1 MSALTTSATVCAL
14 VPHHDCAD
22 WLPGALDSLLAQTRG
37 PDALVVL
44 DDASPRPPLDVAGRY
59 PEITFLRA
67 TENVGPYRLVQTV
80 IDAGG
85 FDAYLFQDA
94 DDLSHPER
102 LATLLEVAEVDGADI
117 VGSHE
122 VELDAIGPEVRERHY
137 PLDVNA
143 ALSHDP
149 MAFALLHPTSLVS
162 REAVARAGGFPGLR
176 FSGDV
181 DFLWRAGHVARIVNA
196 DRHLYLRRRH
206 PGSLTGS
213 QSTGTRSPAR
223 RRIDRALRARA
234 RARAE
239 AVAAGTAPDLSPF
252 ATAVPVRLEHL
263 SGPAP
268 GTRLGAAS
276 SRPRPVTDPGPVSVT
291 GPVLVVGGPRS
302 GADVFARA
310 LDLHPRFELVADA
323 TALDRR
329 RDAGRRPV
337 LAGPAVIAAA
347 LGVAD
352 DHPDATVVCVERDL
366 ETTVASLLDRPDA
379 HGDYYS
385 RRSAHSTA
393 ARWATTCDLLA
404 AALGGGRV
412 LRVALADLIEKPT
425 AALARC
431 LAFLGEQ
438 PIDGVAAPLA
448 GLRADARRR
457 PTTHQAP
464 PPPAEARR
472 RLETGHFLA
481 GDTLAG
487 RVRRMVAGLV
497 GDDDVVV
504 VVSRGDESLL
514 DLGAGR
520 ARHLPA
526 TDDGTYA
533 RDYPATGNDAVAL
546 VEAARGRGATHLLVP
561 APASWWLT
569 HYPELER
576 HLDRR
581 YQVVAAADD
590 TGVLYHLAP
599 AERGQVAG

>member
-14 VPHHDCAD
+14 VPHHDCAH
-22 WLPGALDSLLAQTRG
+22 WLPGALDSLLAQTRP
-37 PDALVVL
+37 PDAVVVI
-44 DDASPRPPLDVAGRY
+44 DDASPHPPLDVAGRY

-80 IDAGG
+80 IDRGG

-102 LATLLEVAEVDGADI
+102 LATLLDVAEAHGADI

-122 VELDAIGPEVRERHY
+122 VELDASGPEARERDY

-149 MAFALLHPTSLVS
+149 IAFALLHPTSLVS
-162 REAVARAGGFPGLR
+162 REAAARAGGFPGLR

-206 PGSLTGS
+206 RGSLTGS
-213 QSTGTRSPAR
+213 DSTGTRSPVR
-223 RRIDRALRARA
+223 RRTDRALRARA

-239 AVAAGTAPDLSPF
+239 AVAAGAAPDLSPF
-252 ATAVPVRLEHL
+252 VTAAPVSLEHL
-263 SGPAP
+263 SGPEP
-268 GTRLGAAS
+268 GARLGAAS
-276 SRPRPVTDPGPVSVT
+276 SRPRPVADPGPVPVT

-310 LDLHPRFELVADA
+310 LDLHPRFELVSDA
-323 TALDRR
+323 TALERPR
-329 RDAGRRPV
+329 GAGGRLV
-337 LAGPAVIAAA
+337 LAGPAAAA
-347 LGVAD
+347 AAPSLAT
-352 DHPDATVVCVERDL
+352 DHPDATVVCLERDG

-385 RRSAHSTA
+385 EPSARSAA
-393 ARWATTCDLLA
+393 GRWHTTCDLLA
-404 AALGGGRV
+404 AALGGRRV
-412 LRVALADLIEKPT
+412 LRVALADLVEEPT

-438 PIDGVAAPLA
+438 PIEIMAAPLV
-448 GLRADARRR
+448 GLRSAARRR

-464 PPPAEARR
+464 PPPAEALR
-472 RLETGHFLA
+472 RLETGQFLV

-497 GDDDVVV
+497 GDGDVVV

-514 DLGAGR
+514 DLGTGR
-520 ARHLPA
+520 AHHLPA

-533 RDYPATGNDAVAL
+533 RDYPATGSEAVAL